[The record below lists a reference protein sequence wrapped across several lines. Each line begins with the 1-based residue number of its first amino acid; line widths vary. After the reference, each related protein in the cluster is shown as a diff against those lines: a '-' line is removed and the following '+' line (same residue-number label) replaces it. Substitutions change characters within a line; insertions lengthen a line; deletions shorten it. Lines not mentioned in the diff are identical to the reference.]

1 MININ
6 DIKSVRLVLLA
17 WIAQGKGRSNA
28 ISRSNRRNVI
38 ATKKNF
44 IENGKRAEPT
54 GSKPHSYGLVFSE

>member
-1 MININ
+1 MN
-6 DIKSVRLVLLA
+6 DIKSVRFVLLA
-17 WIAQGKGRSNA
+17 WMAQGKGRSNA

-44 IENGKRAEPT
+44 IENGRRAEPI